1 MLGGM
6 EEGEAGS
13 MGVLVLR
20 AWVERPQALRVRIT
34 RVVGWS
40 EQGSAA
46 SASIEGVCAA
56 VSAWLEEL
64 LAASET
70 PDPTAEL
77 PPR

>member
-1 MLGGM
+1 M
-6 EEGEAGS
+6 
-13 MGVLVLR
+13 LR

-40 EQGSAA
+40 EQGSVA
-46 SASIEGVCAA
+46 SASIEGVCAIIA
-56 VSAWLEEL
+56 AWLEEL

-70 PDPTAEL
+70 PDPTAKL

>member
-1 MLGGM
+1 MLCGM
-6 EEGEAGS
+6 DEGDAGS

-40 EQGSAA
+40 ERESVA
-46 SASIEGVCAA
+46 SASIEGVCAV

>member
-6 EEGEAGS
+6 EDGDAGS

-40 EQGSAA
+40 EQRSVA
-46 SASIEGVCAA
+46 SASIEGACA
-56 VSAWLEEL
+56 VVTAWLEEL
-64 LAASET
+64 LAVSET
-70 PDPTAEL
+70 PDPTTKL

>member
-1 MLGGM
+1 MLCGM
-6 EEGEAGS
+6 DEGDAGS

-40 EQGSAA
+40 ERESVT
-46 SASIEGVCAA
+46 SASIGGVCAV

>member
-6 EEGEAGS
+6 EEGDVGS

-20 AWVERPQALRVRIT
+20 AWVQRPQVLRVRIT

-40 EQGSAA
+40 EPRSEA
-46 SASIEGVCAA
+46 SASTEGVCA
-56 VSAWLEEL
+56 VVTAWLEEL

-70 PDPTAEL
+70 QDPTAEL

>member
-6 EEGEAGS
+6 EEGNADS

-20 AWVERPQALRVRIT
+20 AWVEGPQALRVRIT
-34 RVVGWS
+34 SVVGWNEPRS
-40 EQGSAA
+40 VA
-46 SASIEGVCAA
+46 SASIEGACA
-56 VSAWLEEL
+56 VVTAWLEEL

-70 PDPTAEL
+70 PDPTAKL

>member
-6 EEGEAGS
+6 EERDVGS

-40 EQGSAA
+40 EPGSVT
-46 SASIEGVCAA
+46 SASIEGVCAV
-56 VSAWLEEL
+56 VSVWLEEL

>member
-6 EEGEAGS
+6 EEGDAGS

-20 AWVERPQALRVRIT
+20 AWVERPQSVRVRIT

-40 EQGSAA
+40 EQRSVA
-46 SASIEGVCAA
+46 SASIQDVCA
-56 VSAWLEEL
+56 VVTAWLEEL